1 MHKNKRKDCFK
12 QTVLIF
18 LSLSGDRVK
27 RKSYVSNACLL
38 VVSTVLV
45 KVISV
50 LYKIPLTSLIG
61 ATGRGYFG
69 IAYNLFIPFH
79 AVCMGALPVVV
90 SKLVSEASATN
101 DLAKIGALRKASF
114 RLMLLLGCGAMA
126 LLLLLAWPYCIYVGG
141 GSGAFYC
148 ILALAPS
155 IVFSCLSGARRGVFE
170 GRMNMTPTAVSQLID
185 SLFKAVFGVLLARLA
200 MGALYEEFLTSGT
213 VLGQTAQSEMDALS
227 LIYPLTSAASLGGV
241 LIGDAISYFY
251 LEAVN
256 QKEKLLKK
264 AAAPVKKATYR
275 ELVRLSLPIAAATAV
290 SGIANI
296 LEQSSINYCLENM
309 DAAFLKTVYAVPIEL
324 SGTADGDI
332 PTYLFGVYNTVLDFK
347 NLVPMLAGA
356 LGVAVVPAISSTLA
370 LRQKEN
376 CAYYMETV
384 LKFSV
389 ILGGGV
395 GFCFAAMPGQLIDV
409 IYGQSNP
416 DIAGAGADV
425 LALFGF
431 TMVAYAMLSPYVC
444 ALQSAGLGKDTI
456 LPFALGA
463 AVKVAGNFLLCKTQ
477 LAMCG
482 FALSSFLGT
491 LFTLVWCAAAF
502 HKKTGVKIRFA
513 GCILRPFLASLLVY
527 FGANVL
533 QNLTVFGA
541 EWLNTLFAAGASLS
555 IYVVFLFL
563 FGILDLK
570 SFNLIR
576 KC

>member
-101 DLAKIGALRKASF
+101 NLAKIGALRKASF

-309 DAAFLKTVYAVPIEL
+309 DTAFLKTVYAVPIEL

-389 ILGGGV
+389 ILGGGA

-463 AVKVAGNFLLCKTQ
+463 AVKVVGNFLLCKTQ

>member
-101 DLAKIGALRKASF
+101 NLAKIGALRKASF

-213 VLGQTAQSEMDALS
+213 VLGKTAQSEMDALS

-309 DAAFLKTVYAVPIEL
+309 DTAFLKTVYAVPIEL

-389 ILGGGV
+389 ILGGGA

-541 EWLNTLFAAGASLS
+541 GWLNTLFAAGASLS

>member
-101 DLAKIGALRKASF
+101 NLAKIGALRKASF

-309 DAAFLKTVYAVPIEL
+309 DTAFLKTVYAAPIEL

-389 ILGGGV
+389 ILGGGA

>member
-101 DLAKIGALRKASF
+101 NLAKIGALRKASF

-213 VLGQTAQSEMDALS
+213 VLGKTAQSEMDALS

-309 DAAFLKTVYAVPIEL
+309 DTAFLKTVYAVPIEL

-389 ILGGGV
+389 ILGGGA

>member
-1 MHKNKRKDCFK
+1 M
-12 QTVLIF
+12 
-18 LSLSGDRVK
+18 K

-90 SKLVSEASATN
+90 SKLVSEASAT
-101 DLAKIGALRKASF
+101 DDYARIRVLRKASF
-114 RLMLLLGCGAMA
+114 KLMLALGCGAT
-126 LLLLLAWPYCIYVGG
+126 LLLLLIAWPYCVYVGG

-155 IVFSCLSGARRGVFE
+155 MVFSCLSGARRGVFE

-200 MGALYEEFLTSGT
+200 MGSLYSEFLTSGT
-213 VLGQTAQSEMDALS
+213 VLGQPAQNEIDALS

-241 LIGDAISYFY
+241 IVGDAVSYFY

-256 QKEKLLKK
+256 QKEKLLK
-264 AAAPVKKATYR
+264 AASVHVKKETYR
-275 ELVRLSLPIAAATAV
+275 ELLRLSVPIAAATAV
-290 SGIANI
+290 SGLANI

-309 DAAFLKTVYAVPIEL
+309 DLGVLKSVYAASISL
-324 SGTADGDI
+324 SGTSDSDI

-356 LGVAVVPAISSTLA
+356 LGLAVVPAISSTLA

-389 ILGGGV
+389 VLGGGA
-395 GFCFAAMPGQLIDV
+395 GFCFAALPGQIIDV
-409 IYGQSNP
+409 VYGQSNP
-416 DIAGAGADV
+416 DIAQAGADV
-425 LALFGF
+425 LAFFGL
-431 TMVAYAMLSPYVC
+431 TMVVYAMLSPYVC

-463 AVKVAGNFLLCKTQ
+463 VVKVAGNYLLCRTD
-477 LAMCG
+477 LAMTG
-482 FALSSFLGT
+482 FAVASFFGT
-491 LFTLVWCAAAF
+491 VVTLVWCAVVF
-502 HKKTGVKIRFA
+502 HKKTGVRIRPVH
-513 GCILRPFLASLLVY
+513 CIVRPLLASALVY
-527 FGANVL
+527 FCANVL
-533 QNLTVFGA
+533 QHVALFGA
-541 EWLNTLFAAGASLS
+541 QWLNTLFAVGASMS
-555 IYVVFLFL
+555 VYVVFLLL

-570 SFNLIR
+570 SFKLIR

>member
-114 RLMLLLGCGAMA
+114 RLMLLLGCGVMA

-213 VLGQTAQSEMDALS
+213 VLGKTAQSEMDALS

-309 DAAFLKTVYAVPIEL
+309 DTAFLKTVYAVPIEL

-389 ILGGGV
+389 ILGGGA

-541 EWLNTLFAAGASLS
+541 GWLNTLFAAGASLS

>member
-1 MHKNKRKDCFK
+1 M
-12 QTVLIF
+12 
-18 LSLSGDRVK
+18 K

-38 VVSTVLV
+38 VASTVLV

-79 AVCMGALPVVV
+79 SVCMGALPVVV
-90 SKLVSEASATN
+90 SKLVAEASAIG
-101 DLAKIGALRKASF
+101 DLGRIRRVRKASF
-114 RLMLLLGCGAMA
+114 RLMGLLGCGAM
-126 LLLLLAWPYCIYVGG
+126 LLLILLAWPYCIYVGG
-141 GSGAFYC
+141 GSGALYC

-170 GRMNMTPTAVSQLID
+170 GRMNMAPTAVSQLID
-185 SLFKAVFGVLLARLA
+185 SLLKAVFGVLFARFA
-200 MGALYEEFLTSGT
+200 MGALYSEYLSSGT
-213 VLGQTAQSEMDALS
+213 VLGQGAGSETDALS

-241 LIGDAISYFY
+241 LIGDMISYFY
-251 LEAVN
+251 LEAAS
-256 QKEKLLKK
+256 QKEKLLK
-264 AAAPVKKATYR
+264 ASGVRVKKETYR

-290 SGIANI
+290 SGFANV
-296 LEQSSINYCLENM
+296 LEQSSINFCLESM
-309 DAAFLKTVYAVPIEL
+309 DAVYLKSVYGASIAMSATP
-324 SGTADGDI
+324 DGDI

-356 LGVAVVPAISSTLA
+356 LGLAVVPAISSTLA

-384 LKFSV
+384 LKFCV
-389 ILGGGV
+389 ILGGGA

-409 IYGQSNP
+409 VYGRSNH
-416 DIAGAGADV
+416 DIAAAGAGV
-425 LALFGF
+425 LAFYGY
-431 TMVAYAMLSPYVC
+431 TMVAYAVLSPYVC

-463 AVKVAGNFLLCKTQ
+463 AVKVAGNFLLCRTG
-477 LAMCG
+477 LAMCA

-491 LFTLVWCAAAF
+491 FLTLIWCAAVF
-502 HKKTGVKIRFA
+502 HKKTGVKIRPVS
-513 GCILRPFLASLLVY
+513 CLVRPLLASVLVY
-527 FGANVL
+527 FCANVL
-533 QNLTVFGA
+533 QHVEVFSA
-541 EWLNTLFAAGASLS
+541 SWLNTLFAAGASLV

>member
-213 VLGQTAQSEMDALS
+213 VLGKTAQSEMDALS

-309 DAAFLKTVYAVPIEL
+309 DTAFLKTVYAVPIEL

-389 ILGGGV
+389 ILGGGA

>member
-148 ILALAPS
+148 IFALAPS

-309 DAAFLKTVYAVPIEL
+309 DTAFLKTVYAVPIEL

-389 ILGGGV
+389 ILGGGA

-555 IYVVFLFL
+555 IYIVFLFL

>member
-1 MHKNKRKDCFK
+1 M
-12 QTVLIF
+12 
-18 LSLSGDRVK
+18 SLSGDRVK

-200 MGALYEEFLTSGT
+200 MGALYEEFLSSGT

-227 LIYPLTSAASLGGV
+227 LIYPLTSSASLGGV

-309 DAAFLKTVYAVPIEL
+309 DTAFLKTVYAVPIEL

-370 LRQKEN
+370 LRQKKN

-389 ILGGGV
+389 ILGGGA

-463 AVKVAGNFLLCKTQ
+463 TVKVAGNFLLCKTQ

>member
-1 MHKNKRKDCFK
+1 MHKNKKKDCFK

-101 DLAKIGALRKASF
+101 DLAKIGALRKVSF
-114 RLMLLLGCGAMA
+114 QLMLLLGCGAMA

-200 MGALYEEFLTSGT
+200 MGALYEGFLTSGT
-213 VLGQTAQSEMDALS
+213 VLGQTAQSETDALS

-309 DAAFLKTVYAVPIEL
+309 DTAFLKTVYAVPIEL

-389 ILGGGV
+389 ILGGGA

-533 QNLTVFGA
+533 QNLTVFGVG
-541 EWLNTLFAAGASLS
+541 WLNTLFAAGASLS

>member
-200 MGALYEEFLTSGT
+200 MGALYEEFLSSGT

-227 LIYPLTSAASLGGV
+227 LIYPLTSSASLGGV

-309 DAAFLKTVYAVPIEL
+309 DTAFLKTVYAVPIEL

-370 LRQKEN
+370 LRQKKN

-389 ILGGGV
+389 ILGGGA

-463 AVKVAGNFLLCKTQ
+463 TVKVAGNFLLCKTQ

>member
-200 MGALYEEFLTSGT
+200 MGALYEEFLSSGT

-309 DAAFLKTVYAVPIEL
+309 DTAFLKTVYAVPIEL

-370 LRQKEN
+370 LRQKKN

-389 ILGGGV
+389 ILGGGA

-463 AVKVAGNFLLCKTQ
+463 TVKVAGNFLLCKTQ

>member
-101 DLAKIGALRKASF
+101 NLAKIGALRKASF

-213 VLGQTAQSEMDALS
+213 VLGKTAQSEMDALS

-264 AAAPVKKATYR
+264 AAAPVKKATYH

-309 DAAFLKTVYAVPIEL
+309 DTAFLKTVYAVPIEL

-389 ILGGGV
+389 ILGGGA

-541 EWLNTLFAAGASLS
+541 GWLNTLFAAGASLS